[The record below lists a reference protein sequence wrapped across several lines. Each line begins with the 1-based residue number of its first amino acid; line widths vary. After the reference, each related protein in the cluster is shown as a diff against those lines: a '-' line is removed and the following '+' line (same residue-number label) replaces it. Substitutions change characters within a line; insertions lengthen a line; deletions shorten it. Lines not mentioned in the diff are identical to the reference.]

1 VVVPCSE
8 GVSAS
13 EAVERGA
20 DAVPGGEKL
29 AAPLREG
36 AKDAEALKE
45 PKEDAVAGSD
55 ALLEE
60 LKKGLGETLSVA
72 EATGEAEDDKDAP
85 NEADAG
91 CEAVVAGDVEK
102 AGLSEGAL
110 DGGGL
115 IVSAE
120 EAVAETEFEGVTER
134 LAAAV
139 PLKSALPEDDFV
151 AAAEREAS
159 GDSDAEG
166 QLVVDRLSSEVPD
179 SRSEELWEKEG
190 RGVVVPGTVSEG
202 AAGESEAVPLA
213 RAVLLALVVTP
224 GLDEKMSEGA
234 PDAEAGAGVGVSVL
248 LCASLAPAEAVAR
261 VLEEAHRDDQPVA
274 LNAVVALLT
283 EEAEPN
289 TVGDALAKADME
301 IEMEGTEVRVRV
313 AEASAEMEAGRE
325 ADMAA
330 EPLPV
335 CDALT
340 V

>member
-1 VVVPCSE
+1 MAVPCNE
-8 GVSAS
+8 GESAS

-29 AAPLREG
+29 AVPLREG
-36 AKDAEALKE
+36 SKDEVALKE
-45 PKEDAVAGSD
+45 PKEDPVAGSV

-60 LKKGLGETLSVA
+60 LKQGLGEALNEA
-72 EATGEAEDDKDAP
+72 EAIGEAEDDGDAP

-91 CEAVVAGDVEK
+91 REAVVTGDVER

-115 IVSAE
+115 IVSAAD
-120 EAVAETEFEGVTER
+120 AVAETEFEGVTER

-190 RGVVVPGTVSEG
+190 RGVVVPGAVSEG

-213 RAVLLALVVTP
+213 RAVVLALAVAP
-224 GLDEKMSEGA
+224 GLAVETAEGV

-261 VLEEAHRDDQPVA
+261 VLEEAHKDDQPVA
-274 LNAVVALLT
+274 LDATVALLM
-283 EEAEPN
+283 EEAEPPN
-289 TVGDALAKADME
+289 TEGDALAKADKVM
-301 IEMEGTEVRVRV
+301 EMEGIEV
-313 AEASAEMEAGRE
+313 
-325 ADMAA
+325 
-330 EPLPV
+330 
-335 CDALT
+335 
-340 V
+340 